1 MQRDYGMVMFDNKQS
16 VIDFFNSRSSY
27 NTEGE
32 KHPREAKK
40 LLASVTVKSGQTV
53 LDLAT
58 GTGLDAIALWINLD

>member
-1 MQRDYGMVMFDNKQS
+1 MFDNKQS